1 MVPQLGHCGLE
12 QLVLLIPGHS
22 KGIIRKLQRQWDPLG
37 DTLLSVIFFLCKPF
51 KRKEKDNYA
60 PNSVSQL
67 WPWVHQKELGQAFP
81 FRFIGQLP
89 YISSAAGVQGSVSQ
103 AQYLV
108 IQQAFQAVPRH
119 CCEFL
124 AKKNT
129 RQWMKNKVLFSLL
142 CRL

>member
-37 DTLLSVIFFLCKPF
+37 DTLLS
-51 KRKEKDNYA
+51 EKDNYA